1 MAAPAAY
8 GQLTDAKGQLIS
20 PIAFSNTQAITTSFV
35 QTPIVTPQNY
45 NSSSGTTNRPPQWLK
60 VEFQFGTTAAL
71 KPDYP
76 YLDAVEFKIWIEG
89 LDLYAKDAPVP
100 GKGVAVGLTGS
111 VTYVNIA
118 SGKNLYGVF
127 YVHPSTLA
135 RYSSGRGYADF
146 DQKFN
151 IHIEAYVG
159 GVLMDAI
166 DKRKD
171 PMGTDWYKSLR
182 AIPSLVYRQDQCPFI
197 MTDPDRYPAIKLPVE
212 ESGTGTGQ

>member
-1 MAAPAAY
+1 
-8 GQLTDAKGQLIS
+8 
-20 PIAFSNTQAITTSFV
+20 V
-35 QTPIVTPQNY
+35 
-45 NSSSGTTNRPPQWLK
+45 
-60 VEFQFGTTAAL
+60 
-71 KPDYP
+71 
-76 YLDAVEFKIWIEG
+76 
-89 LDLYAKDAPVP
+89 
-100 GKGVAVGLTGS
+100 
-111 VTYVNIA
+111 
-118 SGKNLYGVF
+118 GKNFYGVF

-166 DKRKD
+166 DKKKD

-197 MTDPDRYPAIKLPVE
+197 MTDPDRYPAIKLPAE